1 MDDVCNYNSQW
12 LAPLWEGERTKGR
25 EIILSSLGNRLLVLV
40 KGA

>member
-12 LAPLWEGERTKGR
+12 LALLCEGERTKGR
-25 EIILSSLGNRLLVLV
+25 EIILSSLDNRLLVLV